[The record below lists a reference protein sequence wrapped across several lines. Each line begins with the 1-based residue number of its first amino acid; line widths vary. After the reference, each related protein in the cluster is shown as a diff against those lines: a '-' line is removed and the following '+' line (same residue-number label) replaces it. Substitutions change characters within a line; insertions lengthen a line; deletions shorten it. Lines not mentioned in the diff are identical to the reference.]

1 MANHGDEISTIE
13 ELPRYNS
20 RQSFAPRRDGS
31 PGSSVGGTSKEAHVT
46 IHDAP
51 SSAFENSIGE
61 KPDGFKFSAQEDIVP
76 PPSRGERS
84 KISTSL
90 AIRNSFGRWSNFIH
104 EWTPFMLVS
113 SYFTTSIFAYMLFPT
128 KLLEVFWFIYNFTN
142 FIIAAST
149 ALEAFMGLEPNRQ
162 ARVAVTKAAEKGWK
176 FPTPEDD
183 LLILDMVIVAYLP
196 NEQDIIMDRIR
207 YACEKLE
214 YPVDKIRINIVYN
227 TPVPI
232 LPLEDEMWE
241 AAAKY
246 SQLRI
251 IKVEGSTSKADNLNY
266 YLSLDTG
273 SDVTAIYDCD
283 HFMHPHSPRWAIERF
298 IKEKEKVD
306 IVQGR
311 CIVFNSAAS
320 FLTSLISIEFDKIYA
335 VSHPGRAT
343 IWGFGLFTGSNGY
356 WRTSLLREMK
366 MDGSMLTE
374 DIDSALRVV
383 ARGGNT
389 IHDLNVVSYEL
400 APTTFPAFWKQRLRW
415 AQGWSECTLRHSILT
430 FNRAREGKR
439 IFTTRFGLLNLLLIR
454 ETSYYLVT
462 QFFCLVAG
470 FIFLNF
476 PLTPA
481 AFWKTVFFQYPVSEW
496 FFFVSIFCLIG
507 TLWVTNQ
514 VKSEFATRLMIIKFS
529 IAYPFYLLFLATIGI
544 YGHARHVVKYSSWNP
559 TART

>member
-1 MANHGDEISTIE
+1 MGAYDNGTLAIE
-13 ELPRYNS
+13 ELPKYS
-20 RQSFAPRRDGS
+20 SPPTFTPARDGS
-31 PGSSVGGTSKEAHVT
+31 PSSSMSKTCKDALVT

-51 SSAFENSIGE
+51 TQSSIDEKQNVRFSVQDELVTSPSCAQNS
-61 KPDGFKFSAQEDIVP
+61 KTPTS
-76 PPSRGERS
+76 
-84 KISTSL
+84 IS
-90 AIRNSFGRWSNFIH
+90 IRNTFGRCSNFIH
-104 EWTPFMLVS
+104 DWTPCLLVS
-113 SYFTTSIFAYMLFPT
+113 SYFVSSIFAYMLFPT

-149 ALEAFMGLEPNRQ
+149 ALEAFMSMEPCRE
-162 ARVAVTKAAEKGWK
+162 ARLTVTKAAAKGWK
-176 FPTPEDD
+176 FPTPDDD
-183 LLILDMVIVAYLP
+183 LLIVDIVIVAYLP
-196 NEQDIIMDRIR
+196 NEQDIIMDRIN
-207 YACEKLE
+207 YACQKLE

-227 TPVPI
+227 TPSPI
-232 LPLEDEMWE
+232 QPLEEEMWE
-241 AAAKY
+241 ATAKY
-246 SQLRI
+246 PQLRI

-273 SDVTAIYDCD
+273 SDITAIYDCD
-283 HFMHPHSPRWAIERF
+283 HYIHPHSPRWAIERF
-298 IKEKEKVD
+298 IKEEDKVD

-311 CIVFNSAAS
+311 CIVFNTGAS

-356 WRTSLLREMK
+356 WRTSLLRDVK
-366 MDGSMLTE
+366 MDENMLTE
-374 DIDSALRVV
+374 DIDSALRTVG
-383 ARGGNT
+383 RGCN
-389 IHDLNVVSYEL
+389 IVHDLNVVSYEL
-400 APTTFPAFWKQRLRW
+400 APTTFGAFWKQRLRW
-415 AQGWSECTLRHSILT
+415 AQGWAQASLKHSILT
-430 FNRAREGKR
+430 FNRAKEGKR

-454 ETSYYLVT
+454 ELSYYLVT
-462 QFFCLVAG
+462 QFACLVAS

-514 VKSEFATRLMIIKFS
+514 VKSEFASRWMIIKFS
-529 IAYPFYLLFLATIGI
+529 IAYPFYLLFLATIGL
-544 YGHARHVVKYSSWNP
+544 YGHARQLTKYSSWNP

>member
-1 MANHGDEISTIE
+1 MGSHTDDTFTIE
-13 ELPRYNS
+13 ELPKYS
-20 RQSFAPRRDGS
+20 S
-31 PGSSVGGTSKEAHVT
+31 PQIFTREHEGSSVGKKSKDALVT

-51 SSAFENSIGE
+51 SSTSQSSIDE
-61 KPDGFKFSAQEDIVP
+61 KQNASRFSVQEEII
-76 PPSRGERS
+76 SQTHGQKS
-84 KISTSL
+84 KMSASIT
-90 AIRNSFGRWSNFIH
+90 IRNSFGRASNFIH
-104 EWTPFMLVS
+104 EWTPFLLVG
-113 SYFTTSIFAYMLFPT
+113 SYFVSSIFAYMLFPT

-149 ALEAFMGLEPNRQ
+149 ALEAFMSMEPCRE
-162 ARVAVTKAAEKGWK
+162 ARLAVTKAAEKGWR
-176 FPTPEDD
+176 FPTPDD
-183 LLILDMVIVAYLP
+183 QLLILDMVVVAYLP
-196 NEQDIIMDRIR
+196 NEQDIIMDRIN
-207 YACEKLE
+207 YACTKLE
-214 YPVDKIRINIVYN
+214 YPADKIRINIVYN

-232 LPLEDEMWE
+232 QPLEDEMWE

-246 SQLRI
+246 PQLRI

-273 SDVTAIYDCD
+273 SDITAVYDCD
-283 HFMHPHSPRWAIERF
+283 HYMHPHGPRWAIERF
-298 IKEKEKVD
+298 MKEKEKVD

-311 CIVFNSAAS
+311 CIVFNTAAS

-356 WRTSLLREMK
+356 WRTPLLREMK
-366 MDGSMLTE
+366 MDESMLTE

-383 ARGGNT
+383 ARGCNT
-389 IHDLNVVSYEL
+389 VHDLNVVSYEL
-400 APTTFPAFWKQRLRW
+400 APTTFGAFWKQRLRW
-415 AQGWSECTLRHSILT
+415 AQGWAQASLKHSILT
-430 FNRAREGKR
+430 FNRAKQGKR

-454 ETSYYLVT
+454 ELSYYLVT
-462 QFFCLVAG
+462 QFACLVAS

-496 FFFVSIFCLIG
+496 FFFVSVFCLIA

-514 VKSEFATRLMIIKFS
+514 VKSEFASRWMIIKFS

-544 YGHARHVVKYSSWNP
+544 YGHARQLVKYSSWNP
-559 TART
+559 TARA